1 MIKVMVVDD
10 QVLLKQTLL
19 FMLEQDEEISALD
32 GGVDGYEAIE
42 NCDIYR
48 PDVVLM
54 DLRMPRMGGLKA
66 MKLMKDIYP
75 STKVMVL
82 TTFEDEQ
89 SVFKS
94 LENGADG
101 YIVKDI
107 KPEELIM
114 AVKSVHSN
122 LYVMHKN
129 VLEVLKEEI
138 LRITK
143 ERKTNN
149 ETIDRYELS
158 PMEIKIIQQMVNGK
172 SNREI
177 AASLN
182 FTEGTIKN
190 KVSKLLS
197 KLDLKDRTQI
207 AVFAIKHNLI

>member
-19 FMLEQDEEISALD
+19 FMLEQDEEIAVFD
-32 GGVDGYEAIE
+32 GGTDGYEAIE
-42 NCDIYR
+42 NCDTYR
-48 PDVVLM
+48 PDVILM
-54 DLRMPRMGGLKA
+54 DLRMPKMGGLKA
-66 MKLMKDIYP
+66 IKQIKEIYP
-75 STKVMVL
+75 SIKIMVL
-82 TTFEDEQ
+82 TTFEDNQ
-89 SVFKS
+89 SIFKS

-114 AVKSVHSN
+114 AVKSVYSN
-122 LYVMHKN
+122 LYVMHTN
-129 VLEVLKEEI
+129 VLQVLKEEI
-138 LRITK
+138 LRMTQ
-143 ERKTNN
+143 ERQKNN
-149 ETIDRYELS
+149 DTIDQYDLS

-172 SNREI
+172 SNKEI
-177 AASLN
+177 AIKLN

-190 KVSKLLS
+190 KVSKLLG